1 MSADREVPGDPQ
13 FDELRR
19 QLQGRASKKLESP
32 PPESP
37 APPKSGLLKIAFQ
50 GLFIVLAMIALI
62 LAGISMLSLGFLA
75 MTTALAK
82 AWPTFGL
89 LGFVDAWLFSL
100 GVLLVVLALG
110 LGPEAQ
116 RRSRQ
121 Q

>member
-19 QLQGRASKKLESP
+19 QLQGRASKKLKSP
-32 PPESP
+32 PP
-37 APPKSGLLKIAFQ
+37 APELKDKPGLFKIAVQ
-50 GLFIVLAMIALI
+50 GLFIVLAMIALV
-62 LAGISMLSLGFLA
+62 LAGISMLSIGFLA
-75 MTTALAK
+75 ITTALAK
-82 AWPTFGL
+82 AWSEFGL
-89 LGFVDAWLFSL
+89 FGFTDTWLFSL